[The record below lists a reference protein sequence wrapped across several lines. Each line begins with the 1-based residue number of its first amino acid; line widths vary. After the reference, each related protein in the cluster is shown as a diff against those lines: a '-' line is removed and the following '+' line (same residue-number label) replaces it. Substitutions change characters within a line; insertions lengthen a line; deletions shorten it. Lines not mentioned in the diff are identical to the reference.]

1 MKTDQ
6 DSDRLCVAVFI
17 AYARDT
23 LWSAEKSAK
32 LTTFRIAYVSRST
45 LDMPFIIARDRGFFR
60 EEGLEPEFIFMKAIQ
75 TVQAMLAGGVD
86 FGTATGT
93 AISAAVN
100 GADVRVVFALSDKP
114 SFDMI
119 SLPSIT
125 SVAQMRGKK
134 IGISAPGSLTEI
146 IARQIFIAN
155 KIPLDQVTMLP
166 LGTSDI
172 TWVALKAGTID
183 ATMLQIPQN
192 FIAVDEGFRKIA
204 AGADVYRAVQ
214 GGLTT
219 TKAVINEKP
228 ELVTKVIRATQK
240 ALRLF
245 RNDKKYAIEF
255 IRGPFLD
262 MGKDRD
268 KYAERVYE
276 AAVGYLSTT
285 GTVDEKFQREM
296 IVTAAQRTKL
306 AQPPPPERV
315 FDFSFAQKVRGIVQ
329 MTILSIR
336 IDLNN
341 WNAWNLE
348 QHSLFQSFKSFQ
360 SVQESRKVNEIQYRQ
375 NIDHPRRRLAA
386 TADLK
391 ELHNARTAGTTRRR
405 AGV

>member
-1 MKTDQ
+1 MKR
-6 DSDRLCVAVFI
+6 SWVLNSLMAAVI
-17 AYARDT
+17 SIPGT
-23 LWSAEKSAK
+23 IWPAEKSAK

-45 LDMPFIIARDRGFFR
+45 LDMPFVIARDRGFFR

-134 IGISAPGSLTEI
+134 LGISAPGSLTEI
-146 IARQIFIAN
+146 IARQILIAN

-245 RNDKKYAIEF
+245 RNDKKYGIEF
-255 IRGPFLD
+255 IR
-262 MGKDRD
+262 
-268 KYAERVYE
+268 
-276 AAVGYLSTT
+276 
-285 GTVDEKFQREM
+285 
-296 IVTAAQRTKL
+296 
-306 AQPPPPERV
+306 
-315 FDFSFAQKVRGIVQ
+315 
-329 MTILSIR
+329 
-336 IDLNN
+336 
-341 WNAWNLE
+341 
-348 QHSLFQSFKSFQ
+348 KSF
-360 SVQESRKVNEIQYRQ
+360 SRY
-375 NIDHPRRRLAA
+375 
-386 TADLK
+386 
-391 ELHNARTAGTTRRR
+391 G
-405 AGV
+405 

>member
-1 MKTDQ
+1 MGHRKNILAV
-6 DSDRLCVAVFI
+6 LCAILSSLVSI
-17 AYARDT
+17 AEGLQA
-23 LWSAEKSAK
+23 AEKIIR

-45 LDMPFIIARDRGFFR
+45 LDMPFMIARDRGFFR
-60 EEGLEPEFIFMKAIQ
+60 EEGLEPEFVFMKAIQ

-114 SFDMI
+114 SFEMV
-119 SLPSIT
+119 SSPSIT
-125 SVAQMRGKK
+125 NVAQLRGKK

-146 IARQIFIAN
+146 IARQILISN

-183 ATMLQIPQN
+183 ATMLQMPQN
-192 FIAVDEGFRKIA
+192 FIALDEGFRKLA

-214 GGLTT
+214 GGLAT

-228 ELVTKVIRATQK
+228 ELVSKVIRATQK
-240 ALRLF
+240 ALRLM

-268 KYAERVYE
+268 KYAERVYDS
-276 AAVGYLSTT
+276 AVQYYLTT
-285 GTVDEKFQREM
+285 GIVDDKLQREM
-296 IVTAAQRTKL
+296 IATAAQRTKL

-315 FDFSFAQKVRGIVQ
+315 FDFSFAQKVGE
-329 MTILSIR
+329 T
-336 IDLNN
+336 
-341 WNAWNLE
+341 
-348 QHSLFQSFKSFQ
+348 FK
-360 SVQESRKVNEIQYRQ
+360 
-375 NIDHPRRRLAA
+375 
-386 TADLK
+386 
-391 ELHNARTAGTTRRR
+391 
-405 AGV
+405 

>member
-1 MKTDQ
+1 MSLTKE
-6 DSDRLCVAVFI
+6 SLAALCALFCFGLSVNDALH
-17 AYARDT
+17 A
-23 LWSAEKSAK
+23 AEKSAK
-32 LTTFRIAYVSRST
+32 LTSFRIAYVSRST

-114 SFDMI
+114 SFDLI
-119 SLPSIT
+119 SAPAIT
-125 SVAQMRGKK
+125 SVAQLRGKK

-172 TWVALKAGTID
+172 TWIALKAGTID

-192 FIAVDEGFRKIA
+192 FIAVDEGYRKIA

-219 TKAVINEKP
+219 TKSVINDKP

-245 RNDKKYAIEF
+245 RADKKYATDF

-276 AAVGYLSTT
+276 AALGYLSTT
-285 GTVDEKFQREM
+285 GTVDDKLQREM
-296 IVTAAQRTKL
+296 IATAAQRTKL

-315 FDFSFAQKVRGIVQ
+315 FDFSFAQKIAETLR
-329 MTILSIR
+329 
-336 IDLNN
+336 
-341 WNAWNLE
+341 
-348 QHSLFQSFKSFQ
+348 
-360 SVQESRKVNEIQYRQ
+360 
-375 NIDHPRRRLAA
+375 
-386 TADLK
+386 
-391 ELHNARTAGTTRRR
+391 
-405 AGV
+405 

>member
-1 MKTDQ
+1 MKRRWFQ
-6 DSDRLCVAVFI
+6 KLLAAGLIVCPG
-17 AYARDT
+17 T
-23 LWSAEKSAK
+23 LWGAEKSAR
-32 LTTFRIAYVSRST
+32 LTTFRIAYVSRSI
-45 LDMPFIIARDRGFFR
+45 LDMPFVIARDRGFFR

-100 GADVRVVFALSDKP
+100 GADVRVVFALSDTP

-119 SLPSIT
+119 ALPSIT

-146 IARQIFIAN
+146 IARQILIAN

-183 ATMLQIPQN
+183 ATMLQLPQN
-192 FIAVDEGFRKIA
+192 FIAQDEGFRKLA

-219 TKAVINEKP
+219 TKSLINEKP
-228 ELVTKVIRATQK
+228 ELVTRVIRATQK
-240 ALRLF
+240 ALRLM
-245 RNDKKYAIEF
+245 RSDKHFALEF

-276 AAVGYLSTT
+276 AAIQYYLAT
-285 GTVDEKFQREM
+285 GSVNDKIQREM
-296 IVTAAQRTKL
+296 IATAAQRTKL
-306 AQPPPPERV
+306 AQPPAPERV
-315 FDFSFAQKVRGIVQ
+315 FDFSFAQKVG
-329 MTILSIR
+329 
-336 IDLNN
+336 
-341 WNAWNLE
+341 E
-348 QHSLFQSFKSFQ
+348 SFK
-360 SVQESRKVNEIQYRQ
+360 
-375 NIDHPRRRLAA
+375 
-386 TADLK
+386 
-391 ELHNARTAGTTRRR
+391 
-405 AGV
+405 

>member
-1 MKTDQ
+1 MKR
-6 DSDRLCVAVFI
+6 SWILNSLLAVLI
-17 AYARDT
+17 TCPGT
-23 LWSAEKSAK
+23 LWCAENPAK

-75 TVQAMLAGGVD
+75 TVQAMLAGGID

-114 SFDMI
+114 SFEMI
-119 SLPSIT
+119 ALPSIT
-125 SVAQMRGKK
+125 SVGQMRGKK

-146 IARQIFIAN
+146 IARQILIAN

-172 TWVALKAGTID
+172 TWVALKAGIID

-192 FIAVDEGFRKIA
+192 FIAVDEGYRKIA

-219 TKAVINEKP
+219 TKAVINDKP

-245 RNDKKYAIEF
+245 RSDKKYGIEF

-276 AAVGYLSTT
+276 AAAGYLSSS
-285 GTVDEKFQREM
+285 GTVDEKLQREM
-296 IVTAAQRTKL
+296 IATAAQRTKL

-315 FDFSFAQKVRGIVQ
+315 FDFSFAHKVGETLR
-329 MTILSIR
+329 
-336 IDLNN
+336 
-341 WNAWNLE
+341 
-348 QHSLFQSFKSFQ
+348 
-360 SVQESRKVNEIQYRQ
+360 
-375 NIDHPRRRLAA
+375 
-386 TADLK
+386 
-391 ELHNARTAGTTRRR
+391 
-405 AGV
+405 